1 MTQEERR
8 ELAHAQR
15 EVMWNLQKD
24 EVVTIVR
31 QGDDPVPYKRQGNP
45 AVNTPIS
52 VRKRLA
58 LRNKPLIQVLCGK
71 RYSDSPQYMVAVLF
85 PNCDKVRDCA
95 CLREI
100 LNQRSRTLGW
110 HLYNRTVVLLS
121 GCSKG
126 KHNVCGI
133 KEVKASGRGGDGG
146 GEKRC

>member
-8 ELAHAQR
+8 ELARAQR

-58 LRNKPLIQVLCGK
+58 LRNKPLIQVLYGK
-71 RYSDSPQYMVAVLF
+71 QPLRVHLNMIKVLF
-85 PNCDKVRDCA
+85 PN
-95 CLREI
+95 LR
-100 LNQRSRTLGW
+100 QS
-110 HLYNRTVVLLS
+110 
-121 GCSKG
+121 
-126 KHNVCGI
+126 
-133 KEVKASGRGGDGG
+133 
-146 GEKRC
+146 